1 MWLTAGVVASL
12 RGIGRGEECRC
23 DTECES
29 EGRRASEQRGA
40 RGPSVTGAAL
50 TGSALGSERPG
61 LDERM
66 MRRAADCLGNK
77 VTPSALITGCEER
90 VYFLHPF
97 LFLLS
102 SKLGNVKQ
110 S

>member
-66 MRRAADCLGNK
+66 MRRAADCLGK
-77 VTPSALITGCEER
+77 QS
-90 VYFLHPF
+90 HPF
-97 LFLLS
+97 CADNWLRGACLLS
-102 SKLGNVKQ
+102 PSLSFPFIVKDRKC
-110 S
+110 